1 MIAIAASGITHAF
14 WSACRP
20 VGGTFDFDSS
30 NSADAAR

>member
-20 VGGTFDFDSS
+20 VGGTFDSS